1 MKIIVIHE
9 ELLPI
14 LRQLLWTSPPPI
26 IFWNNFWLL
35 ASTENYSEELVIMD
49 KPFEIF
55 IPCNVLHYFTYSE
68 ISFPF
73 FFNRLKM
80 QKPSSSQFWKQVID
94 QLQAVVWRL
103 LFLRAN
109 FSSKFQ
115 KIFDKFCQCSTTGN
129 FSALDRATGLFISP
143 LPGLNSSPG
152 CIRFLLWVLSQS

>member
-1 MKIIVIHE
+1 
-9 ELLPI
+9 
-14 LRQLLWTSPPPI
+14 
-26 IFWNNFWLL
+26 
-35 ASTENYSEELVIMD
+35 MD
-49 KPFEIF
+49 TEIF

-115 KIFDKFCQCSTTGN
+115 KIFDKFCQCSTTGTSLLLIEPQVSS
-129 FSALDRATGLFISP
+129 SALSQVWTPAQGVYGFFSGCCLRARVMAVPFIYYFHICP
-143 LPGLNSSPG
+143 FVFKVL
-152 CIRFLLWVLSQS
+152 ITFEDWFLLLHNQLWQI